1 MFYTIETLS
10 RDYPGVK
17 PYAIFDDGRCLS
29 MHQTIEEAK
38 DAVYTLQ
45 EADRERRALRYNEVN
60 C

>member
-1 MFYTIETLS
+1 MNYTIDTLR

-29 MHQTIEEAK
+29 THQTIEEAK

-45 EADRERRALRYNEVN
+45 EADRRRRAIRHNKVN